1 MKEPQKISDLHH
13 FLGMVNQLSKF
24 SPLLAEKTKPLR
36 DLLSTK
42 NQWLWVSSQQQVFRT
57 IKDELS
63 SSRVLALFDAERN
76 TRVSADAS
84 SYCLGAVLTQQQPTG
99 EWKPTVYISRA
110 LTATE
115 QRYAQIEKE
124 VLAVTWACERFRGY
138 FVGLHFHIETDHKPL
153 VPLLT
158 SKNLDE
164 LPIRVQRFRLR
175 LMQFS
180 YSMSHMPGEDL
191 ITADT
196 LSRAPVSN
204 SNTDDTEFQQEVEA
218 FVNQVTDQLPATEQD
233 R

>member
-1 MKEPQKISDLHH
+1 MKEPQKISDLRH

-24 SPLLAEKTKPLR
+24 SPLLAEKNKPLR

-84 SYCLGAVLTQQQPTG
+84 SYGLGAVLTHQQPTG

-115 QRYAQIEKE
+115 Q
-124 VLAVTWACERFRGY
+124 C
-138 FVGLHFHIETDHKPL
+138 LH
-153 VPLLT
+153 
-158 SKNLDE
+158 SK
-164 LPIRVQRFRLR
+164 
-175 LMQFS
+175 
-180 YSMSHMPGEDL
+180 
-191 ITADT
+191 
-196 LSRAPVSN
+196 
-204 SNTDDTEFQQEVEA
+204 
-218 FVNQVTDQLPATEQD
+218 
-233 R
+233 